1 MILVKIVFKINTIM
15 IWSGQGKYSSSC
27 PRRWLSCRTLSLTNK
42 FLFHICGRRIRLYSL
57 IPSRVTNWFGWQR
70 SHTNNVNGRCWW
82 WCNGTFGQFDD
93 WPKITP
99 FWHPQ
104 KNLYN
109 ITITTP
115 FNITTA
121 AIHSAP
127 KMRKYCKSI
136 SWTYFKTA
144 ALTQIF
150 NQFPRFEICSTLKW
164 SFLDFPKSCTFLFLG
179 TL

>member
-1 MILVKIVFKINTIM
+1 M
-15 IWSGQGKYSSSC
+15 IWSVRETTAQDMAVK
-27 PRRWLSCRTLSLTNK
+27 LSDVDVALTNE
-42 FLFHICGRRIRLYSL
+42 FLFHIRGRRIRLYSL

-127 KMRKYCKSI
+127 KMRKYCKSL

-164 SFLDFPKSCTFLFLG
+164 SFLDFPKSCTFFIFG
-179 TL
+179 NFVVFWTV

>member
-1 MILVKIVFKINTIM
+1 MDVVFDKQIFISHSWEEDQVIFLNPLPCDQL
-15 IWSGQGKYSSSC
+15 IWMAKK
-27 PRRWLSCRTLSLTNK
+27 P
-42 FLFHICGRRIRLYSL
+42 
-57 IPSRVTNWFGWQR
+57 QR
-70 SHTNNVNGRCWW
+70 QW

-121 AIHSAP
+121 AIHSAL
-127 KMRKYCKSI
+127 KMRKYCKSL